1 MNAEKIS
8 LKDIDWEIRD
18 ETLVVASER
27 VLTVLSTSVL
37 GGGYSQTRCIIN
49 HHVKKQFYHN
59 SPELFLKE
67 VVRRLGL
74 DTEGVVGLMTAADL
88 DNLSVKNEGS
98 AGHQVCAVVTG
109 GVSNAAAAGET
120 VDTSGSS
127 AGTINI
133 ILLIGGVLKKSAMA
147 GAIITATEA
156 KTAALLELDVK
167 GQGGDLPAT
176 GTTTD
181 AVVVA
186 ATAEGRE
193 YEFSGTG
200 TVLGG
205 LIGRAVKEAVIEAVK
220 KQEGWL

>member
-1 MNAEKIS
+1 MTAEKIC
-8 LKDIDWEIRD
+8 LKDIDWEIRGD
-18 ETLVVASER
+18 TLIVVSNR
-27 VLTVLSTSVL
+27 ILTVLSTSVL

-49 HHVKKQFYHN
+49 HHVEKPFCHN
-59 SPELFLKE
+59 SPGQYLKD
-67 VVRRLGL
+67 VIRRPGF
-74 DTEGVVGLMTAADL
+74 DPEATVGLMTAADL
-88 DNLSVKNEGS
+88 DNLAVKNEGS
-98 AGHQVCAVVTG
+98 GDHQVCAVVTG
-109 GVSNAAAAGET
+109 GISNAASAGET
-120 VDTSGSS
+120 AAALDSG

-147 GAIITATEA
+147 GAIITTTEA
-156 KTAALLELDVK
+156 KTAALLELGVK
-167 GQGGDLPAT
+167 SQGGDLPAT

-205 LIGRAVKEAVIEAVK
+205 LIGRAVKAAVIEAVK
-220 KQEGWL
+220 KQEGLL

>member
-49 HHVKKQFYHN
+49 HHVEKEFCHN
-59 SPELFLKE
+59 SPELFLKN

-74 DTEGVVGLMTAADL
+74 DAEATVGLMTAADL
-88 DNLSVKNEGS
+88 DNLAVKNECS

-133 ILLIGGVLKKSAMA
+133 ILLIGGVLTPSAMA

-167 GQGGDLPAT
+167 SQGGNPST

-186 ATAEGRE
+186 ATAQGRA
-193 YEFSGTG
+193 YKFSGTG

-220 KQEGWL
+220 KQEGLL

>member
-8 LKDIDWEIRD
+8 LKNIGWEIED
-18 ETLVVASER
+18 DTLIVTSER
-27 VLTVLSTSVL
+27 TLTVLSTSVL

-49 HHVKKQFYHN
+49 HHVEKEFCHD
-59 SPELFLKE
+59 SPELFLKK
-67 VVRRLGL
+67 VACRLGL
-74 DTEGVVGLMTAADL
+74 DPEATVGLMTAADL
-88 DNLSVKNEGS
+88 DNLAVKNECS
-98 AGHQVCAVVTG
+98 KDHQVCAVVTG

-120 VDTSGSS
+120 AAASDYG

-133 ILLIGGVLKKSAMA
+133 ILLIGGVHKESAMA
-147 GAIITATEA
+147 GCIITATEA
-156 KTAALLELDVK
+156 KTAALLELGVK

-181 AVVVA
+181 TVVVA
-186 ATAEGRE
+186 ATAQGRA

-205 LIGRAVKEAVIEAVK
+205 
-220 KQEGWL
+220 